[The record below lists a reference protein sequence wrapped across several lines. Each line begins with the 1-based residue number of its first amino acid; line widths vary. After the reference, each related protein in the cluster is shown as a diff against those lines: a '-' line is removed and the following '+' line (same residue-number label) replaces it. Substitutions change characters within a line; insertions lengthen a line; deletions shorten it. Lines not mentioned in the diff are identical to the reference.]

1 MNLDGFALPVKKLK
15 GTDSVDTLDLS
26 GKNLGVASAVVIA
39 SCISIN
45 GALTSVDLRGNKLRD
60 KGWGAIFAA
69 ICHNKDSKISAMDA
83 SSENISPAGVK
94 LIAEALRTSVTG
106 GLTKVSLAK
115 NELGEE
121 GTKAICEALEQNKT
135 LKELDISGEKFGK
148 SNIGGT
154 AGAKHVAKMVGIN
167 GGLTKLS
174 LAHNMLGEEGT
185 KAICE
190 ALEQNKTLKELD
202 ISGEKF
208 GKSNIG
214 GTAGAKHVAKMV
226 GINGGLTSIDLSRN
240 QLCGILRYVDVGQQG
255 SYTSEGITAI
265 TNALRVNG
273 GLTVTNL
280 LGNQLDAES
289 AKMLAEVAKQKDIS
303 LCGIQR
309 DQTTAN
315 FLYKEL
321 EPPDAILLGSD
332 LSQAVVTGALTSVK
346 LGGKKLGDEGWGA
359 IFAAICGNKDSKIM
373 SMDAC
378 SENIGPAG
386 VKLIA
391 EALHTSVTGSLT
403 VANLLRNEL
412 DAESAKMLVQVAKQK
427 GISLCGILR
436 DQTTADFSNQKLKP
450 PDAILLASDLSQ
462 AVVTGSLTVTNLLGN
477 QLDVKS
483 AKMLAEVAKQKGIS
497 LCGIQ
502 RDQTTANFL
511 YKGLEPPDAILLGS
525 DLSQAIVTGAL
536 TDLYIWSNS
545 IKDEGITAICNAVQG
560 NKESKLAKLNVGDN
574 NISPIGATAVAA
586 MVAVTSGLMALNL
599 SSNSLKDEG
608 VNAVCEA
615 IQSNKETK
623 LTSLHFSYNGIGPV
637 GANAVA
643 AMVAMVAVTGG
654 LTITSLA
661 GNELG
666 EEGTKALC
674 EALEQNKTL
683 KELDISGDWFG
694 NKGSNIG
701 GSAGA
706 KHVAKMLDVNGALTK
721 LSLAK
726 NEFGEEGTKAICEA
740 LEQNKSLKELD
751 ISGDWSGNKGSNIGG
766 SAGAKYVAKM
776 LGVNGALTAT
786 NLLHNNLDAESAKLL
801 AEVAK
806 QKGISLCGILRDQTT
821 ADFSN
826 QNLKLLDAILLATDL
841 SHAIVTG
848 GLMGLNFWHNNL
860 KDDGVS
866 AVCKAIQSNKE
877 TKLAW
882 LNFNNNSIGPVGAN
896 AVAAMVAVTG
906 TLTQVLAF
914 GPPRGAFSVPLT
926 FAFVLDGITA
936 GPLKQSAVRHRS
948 ESFWN
953 LQCRGHHS
961 DCLCSARQWRIDVRR
976 PRGQQARGRGL
987 GRHLCRHLRQQG
999 QQDHV
1004 LGRVRRE
1011 HRPCWCP
1018 ADRRGAPHERHRRA
1032 DKYEVSLPKF

>member
-289 AKMLAEVAKQKDIS
+289 AKMLAEVAKQKGIS

-309 DQTTAN
+309 DQTTAD
-315 FLYKEL
+315 LSGHAL
-321 EPPDAILLGSD
+321 QPPDAILLASD
-332 LSQAVVTGALTSVK
+332 LSQAVVTGGLTKLSLAKNKLGEEGTKFLCDALVGNNTLKELDLSGDSSFRGTGSNIGGTAGAKHVANMLLVNGALTSVD
-346 LGGKKLGDEGWGA
+346 LRGNQLGDEGWGA

-373 SMDAC
+373 SMDAS

-391 EALHTSVTGSLT
+391 EALRTSVTGGLT
-403 VANLLRNEL
+403 VANLMRNH
-412 DAESAKMLVQVAKQK
+412 
-427 GISLCGILR
+427 
-436 DQTTADFSNQKLKP
+436 
-450 PDAILLASDLSQ
+450 
-462 AVVTGSLTVTNLLGN
+462 
-477 QLDVKS
+477 LDVES